1 MPLLLLLIT
10 LMFPP
15 ARSGPVRA
23 QPAVDEVS
31 LRRIPSGAAAAA
43 DELTLRADGTAT
55 YLGIRGVARMG
66 EYRGLFPAAQF
77 RSIMD
82 RVRSG
87 GFFKMKSYYSARRTD
102 LTMRTVTVVSAGK
115 QGRVTEAGGAP
126 KALLEI
132 EKEIMKVADGVR
144 WQRPAATPTRSSD
157 SGIRGQARLGPV
169 VPVARP
175 GEAGDRP
182 YPEAVIVVRSAGGKE
197 VARVRVDRD
206 GKFQIPLAPGT
217 YTVSGQGP
225 NPRSPLPR
233 GPESAVTVRVG
244 RFTDVKMDFD
254 SGIR

>member
-1 MPLLLLLIT
+1 MPLLFILLA

-15 ARSGPVRA
+15 VRPGTVRA
-23 QPAVDEVS
+23 GPAVDEVS

-55 YLGIRGVARMG
+55 YLGISGVARMG
-66 EYRGLFPAAQF
+66 EFRGEFPSSQF
-77 RSIMD
+77 RGIMD

-87 GFFKMKSYYSARRTD
+87 GFFRMKSYYSAHRTD
-102 LTMRTVTVVSAGK
+102 LTMRTVTVVSGGK

-132 EKEIMKVADGVR
+132 EKEIMKVAHGVR
-144 WQRPAATPTRSSD
+144 WQRPAATPTKSAG
-157 SGIRGQARLGPV
+157 SGIRGQARIGPI

-175 GEAGDRP
+175 GQPGDRA
-182 YPEAVIVVRSAGGKE
+182 YTEAVIVVRSAGGTE
-197 VARVRVDRD
+197 VARVRVDRE

-217 YTVSGQGP
+217 YTVSGRGP

-233 GPESAVTVRVG
+233 GPESAVTVRAG
-244 RFTDVKMDFD
+244 QFTDVKMDFD